1 VRIPYAGMFIGPKA
15 EEVNGVEMIV
25 ITFMKPLQVKNN
37 AYKLKKTPRWAV
49 VFVRKQH
56 YFF

>member
-1 VRIPYAGMFIGPKA
+1 MFIGPKA

-37 AYKLKKTPRWAV
+37 AYKLKKTTA
-49 VFVRKQH
+49 
-56 YFF
+56 